1 MDKFMMFAR
10 RFLRQIFKYI
20 ASESWEESLASKL
33 SDIFRAH
40 LILCPASDSTLA
52 FQMHFTD
59 IFLEELAKVG
69 GEKLEQRILA
79 KFVEPFLQA
88 LDGTVEE
95 RLRKHIVERIFK
107 HLLRQSD
114 PGIEWEMGEDDGDEL
129 NGEPGSDED
138 SNDEDME
145 DAEENGDGGMD
156 VPDENGVDGPLDPRA
171 GKVDV
176 VIPQLSVDYEA
187 LSQKFFTLGSKDGL
201 KKSCREDLFL
211 LSKMFKDVSGGV
223 FPLGPNI
230 DENDFDI
237 EKISVKKATANLMKD
252 EQKMLKI
259 NR

>member
-1 MDKFMMFAR
+1 
-10 RFLRQIFKYI
+10 
-20 ASESWEESLASKL
+20 
-33 SDIFRAH
+33 
-40 LILCPASDSTLA
+40 
-52 FQMHFTD
+52 MHFTD

-69 GEKLEQRILA
+69 GENLEQKVLDI
-79 KFVEPFLQA
+79 FVEPFLHA

-129 NGEPGSDED
+129 NGEPESNEE
-138 SNDEDME
+138 SNDDME
-145 DAEENGDGGMD
+145 EAEENGDGGMD
-156 VPDENGVDGPLDPRA
+156 VDVPEENGVDGPLDPIA

-187 LSQKFFTLGSKDGL
+187 LSKKFFTLGSKDGL

-230 DENDFDI
+230 DENDFDM
-237 EKISVKKATANLMKD
+237 EKISVKKATANLMKE
-252 EQKMLKI
+252 EQKVLKI
-259 NR
+259 N